1 MISNFDEFIKLQLD
15 WVKETSKLRITCSI
29 QQQINKILLEN
40 NNQENDEVL
49 RLKKLIED
57 LN

>member
-1 MISNFDEFIKLQLD
+1 MNNLD
-15 WVKETSKLRITCSI
+15 KIIEQHYQNYMVLANWRLTCSI
-29 QQQINKILLEN
+29 QQQINKTLLEN

-49 RLKKLIED
+49 RLKKLIEE